1 MSILTGY
8 GTLRFQAPSGD
19 GWRDIVQLYT
29 AFMDAED
36 FSDTNKS
43 LPKIPWE
50 KRKPSGI
57 IRIRRLPPKTD
68 IFYIIS
74 YLMEFRG
81 CRERA
86 INDTEFYVSEMMN
99 ISGNTGGLWDHRVL
113 KYFHWLWITSDSVET
128 YKAKL
133 DKIRAAATAFYLD
146 NWIGVSLKNIAP
158 DDNSL
163 SSMISGEIKKR
174 LNVLIANYGDG
185 WQSYIW
191 RALSIDEIGNFLDD
205 YCKEYK
211 EIEDEKKAAQHI
223 PSWEEVLYMRIMARL
238 FPHNQKTS
246 PSI

>member
-1 MSILTGY
+1 MSILTGF
-8 GTLRFQAPSGD
+8 GSLRFQAPSGD
-19 GWRDIVQLYT
+19 GWSDIIKLYF
-29 AFMDAED
+29 AFMDAKD
-36 FSDTNKS
+36 FSDPNKN

-50 KRKPSGI
+50 KRKTSGI
-57 IRIRRLPPKTD
+57 VKIKPLPQKTD

-86 INDTEFYVSEMMN
+86 INDPEFYVSELAN
-99 ISGNTGGLWDHRVL
+99 ISGNTGGLWDHRIL
-113 KYFHWLWITSDSVET
+113 KYFHSLWITSDSVET

-133 DKIRAAATAFYLD
+133 DEMRAAATKFYLD
-146 NWIGVSLKNIAP
+146 NWTVISSQNTT

-163 SSMISGEIKKR
+163 SGMVSREIKKR
-174 LNVLIANYGDG
+174 LNVLIASYGDE

-211 EIEDEKKAAQHI
+211 EIEAEKILKQ
-223 PSWEEVLYMRIMARL
+223 
-238 FPHNQKTS
+238 
-246 PSI
+246 

>member
-1 MSILTGY
+1 MSILSGF

-19 GWRDIVQLYT
+19 KWCDLVELYS
-29 AFMDAED
+29 AFMDAQD
-36 FSDTNKS
+36 FSDTNKN

-57 IRIRRLPPKTD
+57 IKIRPLSQKTD

-86 INDTEFYVSEMMN
+86 INDPEFYVTELMN
-99 ISGNTGGLWDHRVL
+99 ISGNTGSLWDHRVL
-113 KYFHWLWITSDSVET
+113 KYFHWLWVKSDSVET
-128 YKAKL
+128 YKSKL
-133 DKIRAAATAFYLD
+133 DEMRAAATKFYLD
-146 NWIGVSLKNIAP
+146 NWIAISLKDIAS
-158 DDNSL
+158 DNNSL
-163 SSMISGEIKKR
+163 SNMISREIKQR
-174 LNVLIANYGDG
+174 LNVLIASYGDE

-211 EIEDEKKAAQHI
+211 EIEDEKREAA
-223 PSWEEVLYMRIMARL
+223 R
-238 FPHNQKTS
+238 
-246 PSI
+246 

>member
-1 MSILTGY
+1 MSILSGF

-19 GWRDIVQLYT
+19 GWRDPVQLYL
-29 AFMDAED
+29 AFKDAQD
-36 FSDTNKS
+36 FRDTNKN
-43 LPKIPWE
+43 LPNIPWE

-57 IRIRRLPPKTD
+57 IRMRPLPQKTD

-86 INDTEFYVSEMMN
+86 IKDPEFYVTELMN
-99 ISGNTGGLWDHRVL
+99 ISGNTGSLWDHRVL
-113 KYFHWLWITSDSVET
+113 KYFHWLWIKSDSVET

-133 DKIRAAATAFYLD
+133 DKMRAAATKFYLD
-146 NWIGVSLKNIAP
+146 NWIAISLENITP

-163 SSMISGEIKKR
+163 SSMISREIKQR
-174 LNVLIANYGDG
+174 LNVLIASYGDE

-191 RALSIDEIGNFLDD
+191 RTLSIDEIGNFLDD

-211 EIEDEKKAAQHI
+211 EMEAEKKLNAVYSRAYHI
-223 PSWEEVLYMRIMARL
+223 GP
-238 FPHNQKTS
+238 FPQSH
-246 PSI
+246 

>member
-1 MSILTGY
+1 MSILSGF

-19 GWRDIVQLYT
+19 KWCDVFELYS
-29 AFMDAED
+29 AFVDAQD
-36 FSDTNKS
+36 FSDTNKN

-50 KRKPSGI
+50 KRKSSGI
-57 IRIRRLPPKTD
+57 IRMRPLSQKTD

-86 INDTEFYVSEMMN
+86 INDPEFYVTELVN
-99 ISGNTGGLWDHRVL
+99 ISGNTGSLWDHRVL
-113 KYFHWLWITSDSVET
+113 KYFHWLWIKSDSVET

-133 DKIRAAATAFYLD
+133 DKMRAAATKFYID
-146 NWIGVSLKNIAP
+146 NWITISLENITS
-158 DDNSL
+158 DENSL
-163 SSMISGEIKKR
+163 SSMISREIKQR
-174 LNVLIANYGDG
+174 LNVLIVSYGDE

-211 EIEDEKKAAQHI
+211 EMEAEKREAA
-223 PSWEEVLYMRIMARL
+223 R
-238 FPHNQKTS
+238 
-246 PSI
+246 

>member
-1 MSILTGY
+1 MSILTGF
-8 GTLRFQAPSGD
+8 GSLRFQAPSGD
-19 GWRDIVQLYT
+19 GWSNIIELYF
-29 AFMDAED
+29 AFMDAKD
-36 FSDTNKS
+36 FSDPNKN

-50 KRKPSGI
+50 KRKTSGI
-57 IRIRRLPPKTD
+57 VKIKPLPQKTD

-86 INDTEFYVSEMMN
+86 INDPEFYVSELAN
-99 ISGNTGGLWDHRVL
+99 ISGNTGGLWDHRIL
-113 KYFHWLWITSDSVET
+113 KYFHSLWITSDSVET

-133 DKIRAAATAFYLD
+133 DEMRATATKFYLD
-146 NWIGVSLKNIAP
+146 NWTVISSQNTT

-163 SSMISGEIKKR
+163 SGMVSREIKKR
-174 LNVLIANYGDG
+174 LNVLIASYGDE

-211 EIEDEKKAAQHI
+211 EIEAEKILKQ
-223 PSWEEVLYMRIMARL
+223 
-238 FPHNQKTS
+238 
-246 PSI
+246 